1 MTTGKSTFTET
12 EWNSR
17 MVDIVDDFV
26 EEDSDSSSDSPEE
39 VHDLDDEQSMWSSD
53 SLLFNGK
60 IRGE

>member
-1 MTTGKSTFTET
+1 
-12 EWNSR
+12 

-26 EEDSDSSSDSPEE
+26 EEDSDSSSDSPGE
-39 VHDLDDEQSMWSSD
+39 VDDLDDEQSMWSSD

>member
-1 MTTGKSTFTET
+1 MTAGKSTFIEI

-17 MVDIVDDFV
+17 VDVDDFV

-39 VHDLDDEQSMWSSD
+39 VHDLDDESMWSSD